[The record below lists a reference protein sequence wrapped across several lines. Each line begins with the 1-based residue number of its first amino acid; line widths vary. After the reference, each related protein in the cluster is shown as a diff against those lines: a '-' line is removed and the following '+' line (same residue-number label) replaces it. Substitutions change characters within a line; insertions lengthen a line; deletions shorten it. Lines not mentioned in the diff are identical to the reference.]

1 MFCQRV
7 EGQMK
12 LSYRSGTALKS
23 AKRVTTDTLSVV
35 SRHQEKGRRRSA
47 ALLSGQKGTSLSAVA
62 LCAFFGGPP
71 ALAQDNKVLLL
82 SSDGTINI
90 EGDLISVTD
99 GYYLIQT
106 GLGDL
111 RVGFDR
117 VSCQGAACPASQK
130 LEADVT
136 IAGSDVLAEGLMP
149 LLLGGYATARSAEIT
164 IENDSIV
171 GNFTA
176 GLVGDD
182 GYGDEI
188 GNYEVA
194 SYDTEIAFSDLLSSD
209 IQIGLA
215 SRRISPK
222 EARALR
228 DVGAGNMIDPSQEHI
243 VAIDSLVTIVNP
255 ANPIAELTLS
265 QLSDIYSGKISNWSE
280 LGGPEMGI
288 EVVRRASASGSAQVF
303 NTTVFGSPEDVA
315 GPQAKLASDNVEA
328 ALFVAENPGAI
339 AYVGHAFKRGQK
351 PLSLVSEC
359 GIGTS
364 PDVFSVKTEEY
375 AMFRRLYMYNRAD
388 AENAQMDE
396 FLNFAKSDAASIS
409 IQQAGFIDLSV
420 ERVAQGLES
429 PRAQRLAGSSAD
441 KFEQEIIDD
450 LLARLETHDRLSSTF
465 RFRTG
470 SANLDPRA
478 EVDLVRL
485 LTHLEDLPQGSEI
498 TLVGFADSVGAF
510 EPNLALSSTRAKQ
523 VADRLIE
530 IGGESLDHITISS
543 IGYGEIAPAAC
554 NTTDSG
560 RTINR
565 RVETWIK
572 NG

>member
-1 MFCQRV
+1 M
-7 EGQMK
+7 E
-12 LSYRSGTALKS
+12 LSYVSGNALKS
-23 AKRVTTDTLSVV
+23 AKCATPGPVSVAY
-35 SRHQEKGRRRSA
+35 RQRKKGRRLSA
-47 ALLSGQKGTSLSAVA
+47 AWLSSPKASLFSAVA
-62 LCAFFGGPP
+62 LSALFVGSP

-90 EGDLISVTD
+90 EGDLISVAD

-117 VSCQGAACPASQK
+117 VICQGAACPSTQK
-130 LEADVT
+130 LDVDVT
-136 IAGSDVLAEGLMP
+136 IGGSDVLAEGLMP
-149 LLLGGYATARSAEIT
+149 LLLGGYATARGAEIT
-164 IENDSIV
+164 VENDSIV

-176 GLVGDD
+176 GLIGDD
-182 GYGDEI
+182 GYGDAL
-188 GNYEVA
+188 GNYQVA
-194 SYDTEIAFSDLLSSD
+194 SYNTETAFSGLLSSE

-228 DVGAGNMIDPSQEHI
+228 DAEAGNMIDPSQEHI
-243 VAIDSLVTIVNP
+243 IAIDSLVTVVNP
-255 ANPIAELTLS
+255 SNPIAELTLS

-280 LGGPEMGI
+280 LGGPDLNI
-288 EVVRRASASGSAQVF
+288 EVVRRASTSGSSQVF
-303 NTTVFGSPEDVA
+303 NTTVFGTPEDVA
-315 GPQAKLASDNVEA
+315 GPSAKLASDNVEA

-375 AMFRRLYMYNRAD
+375 AMFRRLYMYNRSD
-388 AENAQMDE
+388 VESAQTDE

-420 ERVAQGLES
+420 ERVAQGPES
-429 PRAQRLAGSSAD
+429 PRAQRLTDSSAD

-450 LLARLETHDRLSSTF
+450 LLAQLELHDRLSSTF

-478 EVDLVRL
+478 EIDLIRL
-485 LTHLEDLPQGSEI
+485 LTYLEGLPQGSEV

-510 EPNLALSSTRAKQ
+510 EPNLTLSSTRAKQ

-530 IGGESLDHITISS
+530 IGGASLDNITINS
-543 IGYGEIAPAAC
+543 IGYGEIAPVAC

-565 RVETWIK
+565 RVETWVK

>member
-1 MFCQRV
+1 MELRY
-7 EGQMK
+7 
-12 LSYRSGTALKS
+12 LWGTARKS
-23 AKRVTTDTLSVV
+23 AHFATTDILPVAY
-35 SRHQEKGRRRSA
+35 RERARGGRFGA
-47 ALLSGQKGTSLSAVA
+47 ALLTGPKASLSCAVA
-62 LCAFFGGPP
+62 TCALFVGSP
-71 ALAQDNKVLLL
+71 AVAQDSQVLLL

-106 GLGDL
+106 NLGDL

-117 VSCQGAACPASQK
+117 VSCQGAACPESQK
-130 LEADVT
+130 LQADVT

-149 LLLGGYATARSAEIT
+149 LLLGGYATARGAEIT
-164 IENDSIV
+164 IENDTVV

-176 GLVGDD
+176 GLVGQD

-188 GNYEVA
+188 GNYQVV
-194 SYDTEIAFSDLLSSD
+194 SYDTEIAFNDLLSSD

-255 ANPIAELTLS
+255 SNPITELTLA

-280 LGGPEMGI
+280 LGGPELEI
-288 EVVRRASASGSAQVF
+288 DVVRRASASGSAQVF
-303 NTTVFGSPEDVA
+303 NTTVFGTPEDVA
-315 GPQAKLASDNVEA
+315 GPQAKLAADNVEA

-351 PLSLVSEC
+351 PLSLVSDC

-388 AENAQMDE
+388 ADSAKSDE
-396 FLNFAKSDAASIS
+396 FLNFVKSDDASIS

-429 PRAQRLAGSSAD
+429 PRAQRLAGSSVD
-441 KFEQEIIDD
+441 PFEQEIIDD
-450 LLARLETHDRLSSTF
+450 MLARLETNDRLSSTF

-470 SANLDPRA
+470 SAQLDPRA
-478 EVDLVRL
+478 EIDLIRL
-485 LTHLEDLPQGSEI
+485 LAYLEDLPQGSEV

-510 EPNLALSSTRAKQ
+510 EPNLALSSMRAKQ

-530 IGGESLDHITISS
+530 IGGKALDNIAINS
-543 IGYGEIAPAAC
+543 IGYGEIAPVAC
-554 NTTDSG
+554 NSSDSG

-565 RVETWIK
+565 RVETWVK
-572 NG
+572 HG